1 MSDRAWRERRVTV
14 GEIAEIADV
23 TPGAVS
29 NWRRRHADFPSPV
42 EETPSGDRFQLGD
55 VVSWLEKR
63 GKEFHVPQQEW
74 DALLWRAADALRGT
88 VRQEE
93 AAVFLLQLMLIGKRA
108 HGSDGDSP
116 LYRECWE
123 QLLRGGEGAPV
134 STIWEDC
141 ITKMSDSEGMLGR
154 ALRAPPGINWE
165 GVNAVVKP
173 VESMLKAT
181 SDVGEIATHLLQ
193 RLYEAIGKAGGRF
206 MTPAAIATLQLR
218 LLQPIQGDVY
228 DPASG
233 AAISLGE
240 AWRQRASDDIRLWGQ
255 DVNEQG
261 WRLGFLHLSLCGADF
276 TLETGDTLRD
286 DRMRSLR
293 AYRIV
298 CDPPFGLDISKMDL
312 QGDER
317 WAFGMPRRIADW
329 VWAQVVLYHLS
340 DEGRAV
346 VTMPLGGL
354 FRKHQERAIRE
365 EILRAGVLDVV
376 IELPSGLYQDTGIPV
391 AVLVFDRNRQNRS
404 DRVLFIDAHQLGEPR
419 RGGIRE
425 LASADIDEVVRSV
438 EAWRA
443 GEFEDQPRFAASA
456 GLEAISESD
465 ADLTPRRYIRYTTR
479 VTEVEGEALPA
490 RLRRLTK
497 EVQRL
502 GEGIGSGF
510 DTLVQA
516 LALPALDPVSSY
528 RLVRMADVLL
538 SDPARGVRQRPDGTE
553 EEYPYIETGMVSSGT
568 GILDTAPT
576 TVTRGKVRERLVQS
590 GDILL
595 TSRGIDVEA
604 PAGVAI
610 VDFPEPAAYSQ
621 SLLRLTPDPEVITTE
636 FLFLFLSSRQGHL
649 ALSAA
654 TTGSVIANLRPDPL
668 KEIEVRVPSLDLQRD
683 LSAKVRHALD
693 VRGRLAEA
701 VKATNGAF
709 DAFRETAVAGFR
721 SEGSVSEGS
730 EAGSEC

>member
-42 EETPSGDRFQLGD
+42 EETPSGDRFELAD

-63 GKEFHVPQQEW
+63 GKEFHVPQPEW
-74 DALLWRAADALRGT
+74 DALLWRAMDALRGN

-93 AAVFLLQLMLIGKRA
+93 AAVFLLQLMLIGQRA
-108 HGSDGDSP
+108 YGDDDDSP
-116 LYRECWE
+116 SYRECWE
-123 QLLRGGEGAPV
+123 KLLRGGASQPV

-141 ITKMSDSEGMLGR
+141 IIKVSDSERKLAR
-154 ALRAPPGINWE
+154 ALRAPPGIDWE
-165 GVNAVVKP
+165 GVNAVVER
-173 VESMLKAT
+173 VESMLKVT

-193 RLYEAIGKAGGRF
+193 RLYEATGKAGGGV

-240 AWRQRASDDIRLWGQ
+240 AWRQRASDDVRLWGQ

-293 AYRIV
+293 AHRII

-354 FRKHQERAIRE
+354 FRAHQERAIRE
-365 EILRAGVLDVV
+365 EILRTGVLDAVV
-376 IELPSGLYQDTGIPV
+376 ELPSGLYQDTGIPV
-391 AVLVFDRNRQNRS
+391 ALLIFDRNRQNRS

-419 RGGIRE
+419 RGGIRA
-425 LASADIDEVVRSV
+425 LASADIEKVVQSV
-438 EAWRA
+438 DAWRA
-443 GEFEDQPRFAASA
+443 GDFEDQPRFAASA
-456 GLEAISESD
+456 SVDAISESD

-490 RLRRLTK
+490 RLWRLTK
-497 EVQRL
+497 EVHRL
-502 GEGIGSGF
+502 GEGIGSCF
-510 DTLVQA
+510 DTLGE
-516 LALPALDPVSSY
+516 ALDLPGPDPVASY

-538 SDPARGVRQRPDGTE
+538 SDPARGVRQRSEGTE
-553 EEYPYIETGMVSSGT
+553 EKHPYIETGMVSSGT
-568 GILDTAPT
+568 GILYTAPT
-576 TVTRGKVRERLVQS
+576 AVTRGKVRERLVQR

-595 TSRGIDVEA
+595 TARGIDVES

-610 VDFPEPAAYSQ
+610 VDFAEPAAYSQ
-621 SLLRLTPDPEVITTE
+621 SLLRLTPDPEVITAE

-649 ALSAA
+649 ALAAA
-654 TTGSVIANLRPDPL
+654 TTGSVIANLRPDSL
-668 KEIEVRVPSLDLQRD
+668 KEIEVRVPSLDLQHE
-683 LSAKVRHALD
+683 LSAKVRDAFD
-693 VRGRLAEA
+693 VRGRLSEA
-701 VKATNGAF
+701 LRVTDGAF

-721 SEGSVSEGS
+721 TDTSASEGS
-730 EAGSEC
+730 EAGSGH